1 MEKIKNEL
9 IKSERLNKEDIEKIN
24 MMQNNKNEEILKD
37 ALTENN
43 GINLLLQKKR
53 KLQYES
59 ESIIKNEK
67 NEDNSSDMEN
77 EKDNLAKNNN
87 KNKNEKK
94 KFCLYCDLFKI
105 FDD

>member
-1 MEKIKNEL
+1 
-9 IKSERLNKEDIEKIN
+9 

-87 KNKNEKK
+87 KNKKEKK

>member
-9 IKSERLNKEDIEKIN
+9 IKSERLNKEDIEKIIL
-24 MMQNNKNEEILKD
+24 MQNNKNEEILKD

>member
-24 MMQNNKNEEILKD
+24 MMQNNNNEEILKD